1 MATTLVN
8 SLAKVSRSGQ
18 ASVQTKRAQSWL
30 GEQLNSVNSPT
41 LLSKGDALTT
51 KIAPGRMYLFAYEAK
66 TENLPYFDK
75 FPLIFPFSMVDG
87 GFYGINL
94 HYLPHLMRAQ
104 LMDALMG
111 LAEDD
116 KMNGS
121 KKLALSYSILN
132 SISKSKYVAPCVKH
146 YLNSQVQSRFLLI
159 NSNDWQKALFL
170 PLEKFQGATRQQV
183 YKDSRRKIKGR

>member
-8 SLAKVSRSGQ
+8 SLAKVSRGGQ

-30 GEQLNSVNSPT
+30 AEQLGSVNSST

-51 KIAPGRMYLFAYEAK
+51 KITPGRMYLFAYEAK
-66 TENLPYFDK
+66 TENLPYFDR

-104 LMDALMG
+104 LMDALMS
-111 LAEDD
+111 LSEDD
-116 KMNGS
+116 KINGS
-121 KKLALSYSILN
+121 KKLALSYSLLN

-183 YKDSRRKIKGR
+183 YKDTRRIIKGR